1 MLKAGVSMV
10 DMKLPTSLDRANHV
24 GVLPCGLD
32 GAFQHC
38 RAESAEPNAWH
49 SQPLSLW
56 GQIQWRPTWEGGLKG
71 ANAPP
76 PWAPQQS
83 LQEWLCVQ
91 YTSTACFSSTTQR
104 LLNTARLSPI
114 ATTTTRDVCS
124 FMSTIPT
131 PALSKCQILPV
142 RFLADRFK
150 SSYLLRQTCLTLTD
164 SMVFSLGKRIK

>member
-56 GQIQWRPTWEGGLKG
+56 GQIQWRPTGVKG
-71 ANAPP
+71 AHANAPYP
-76 PWAPQQS
+76 LS
-83 LQEWLCVQ
+83 
-91 YTSTACFSSTTQR
+91 SSTISTRKAMCTIDINCMFYFNTTKASDVYIIQQLQV
-104 LLNTARLSPI
+104 LLFNTAARLSPI
-114 ATTTTRDVCS
+114 AATTTRCFTRFALPRDVPS
-124 FMSTIPT
+124 FISTMPT
-131 PALSKCQILPV
+131 PALSKCQILP
-142 RFLADRFK
+142 
-150 SSYLLRQTCLTLTD
+150 
-164 SMVFSLGKRIK
+164 I